1 MSDPTRAAQL
11 VTDDALLSRGLVN
24 APDLVLAT
32 DERELHGNGFEPLAA
47 SATAAGEYELTM
59 PSTRKGKGRYV
70 DSEDEAATTT
80 AGESSDHF
88 DRDDGTH
95 GFRTRAGTGHTR
107 GGSYS
112 RIELGSASTR
122 RRGSAARDAEKLDER
137 TLRILWWK
145 SAAINV
151 LYILAW
157 YCFSMLISLYN
168 KWMFSEEYYNFPY
181 PLFVTSIHMLV
192 QWLLAALTLSI
203 FPRLR
208 PTNRPQPRDYATK
221 VGPCGVAT
229 GLDIGLSNLSLRSI
243 TLSFYTMCKSSS
255 LAFVLL
261 FAFLF
266 RLEKPSWR
274 LAGII
279 LIITAGVIL
288 MVSTETQFDFVGMI
302 QVLSASALGGLR
314 WSLTQMLLHKESM
327 GMGNPI
333 ATLFWLAPIMGAT
346 LGLCSIVFDG
356 WGKVF
361 SHEEFWGSLWLTL
374 KTTVSIMLPGVLAFA
389 MNVTEFGLIQRT
401 SVVTLSVAGI
411 FKEVA
416 VIFVSTVIFGDQLTA
431 INISGLCVTI
441 FGIALYNYLKY
452 QQYTKDPSKHGHGPP
467 MTHGGFDDTT
477 EDAHEEG
484 RPMLDTSQ
492 RGRPEEGLAS
502 STTAA
507 GPHHSLGDD
516 DFDATAD
523 ADYIFDADAR
533 SLDAQASELLGDF
546 EADSAREDHLVKL
559 SEADKAHQHDADRIP
574 ELDAL
579 LKEDDELR
587 ETERKAEEM
596 RRELERGKKSGES
609 GGGGAS
615 LSEGPLVEMEDLLDS
630 GHGRTP

>member
-1 MSDPTRAAQL
+1 MADPQRAAQL
-11 VTDDALLSRGLVN
+11 VTDDALTSRGLVA
-24 APDLVLAT
+24 APDIVLAT

-47 SATAAGEYELTM
+47 THSAGEYELTTA
-59 PSTRKGKGRYV
+59 SSRKGKGRYI
-70 DSEDEAATTT
+70 DSEDDAA
-80 AGESSDHF
+80 GDSDHF
-88 DRDDGTH
+88 DPFGPVDHGN
-95 GFRTRAGTGHTR
+95 GFRSSAEHGASLHAR

-112 RIELGSASTR
+112 RIELGDRSR
-122 RRGSAARDAEKLDER
+122 RPRGAGSHDAEKLDER
-137 TLRILWWK
+137 TLRIMWWR

-181 PLFVTSIHMLV
+181 PLFVTSVHMLV
-192 QWLLAALTLSI
+192 QWTLAAITLGLV
-203 FPRLR
+203 PRLR
-208 PTNRPQPRDYATK
+208 PTSRPQPRDYATK
-221 VGPCGVAT
+221 VGPCGIAT

-314 WSLTQMLLHKESM
+314 WSLTQMLLHKEAM

-333 ATLFWLAPIMGAT
+333 ATLYWLAPIMGAT
-346 LGLCSIVFDG
+346 LALCSIIFDG
-356 WGKVF
+356 WGNVF
-361 SHEEFWGSLWLTL
+361 AQEQFWGSLGLVL
-374 KTTVSIMLPGVLAFA
+374 KTCLFITLPGMLAFA

-452 QQYTKDPSKHGHGPP
+452 QQYTKDPSGHGHGPP

-477 EDAHEEG
+477 EDAYEEG
-484 RPMLDTSQ
+484 RPMLNTSQ
-492 RGRPEEGLAS
+492 RHRPEEELPLSA
-502 STTAA
+502 TAA
-507 GPHHSLGDD
+507 GPHHSLGGDD
-516 DFDATAD
+516 NDLDFDG
-523 ADYIFDADAR
+523 DADAFDAK
-533 SLDAQASELLGDF
+533 SLKGHASELLGDF
-546 EADSAREDHLVKL
+546 EEESAREGHLVKL
-559 SEADKAHQHDADRIP
+559 SEADKAQQQDDDRIP

-579 LKEDDELR
+579 LAQDDEVR
-587 ETERKAEEM
+587 ETEQKAEEM
-596 RRELERGKKSGES
+596 RREMELGKDGSKAGRGLAETG
-609 GGGGAS
+609 
-615 LSEGPLVEMEDLLDS
+615 DLLDTEDNS
-630 GHGRTP
+630 PRSSSRGALT